1 MYSDQNPDSLYSR
14 MYSTQV
20 SAPGGVPM
28 YSSLASA
35 PGGVPMFSSQA
46 SAPGGVPMYSSQA
59 SAPGGVPMYSSQA
72 SAPGGVPNDVGA
84 APLHSVVTEDNL
96 AAQSLPPPP
105 DVRYDGDFFREAVI
119 SLVLISFLF
128 ACLIRLKPG
137 F

>member
-59 SAPGGVPMYSSQA
+59 SAPGGVP
-72 SAPGGVPNDVGA
+72 NDVGA
-84 APLHSVVTEDNL
+84 APLQSVVTEDNL

-119 SLVLISFLF
+119 SVCFD
-128 ACLIRLKPG
+128 
-137 F
+137 